1 MVGTSEGSPSEHFA
15 PAPTVAAPFVPQ
27 QDVPTSSGAPVVQP
41 VALVP
46 LLPPIPRAEGLSRD
60 WPLQDV
66 LELGALV
73 GSVPCARYHARQ
85 IAAEWGLARL
95 RDDVE
100 LVTSELVTNAV
111 SASRKLD
118 WPLPVR
124 MWLLSDRADLLI
136 EVWDASPMPPVPI
149 DPAGDAEVGRG
160 LLIVDAISTRWDWY
174 GVPDPRGKVVWA
186 LLAG

>member
-1 MVGTSEGSPSEHFA
+1 MVGTSGGTPSGSGV
-15 PAPTVAAPFVPQ
+15 TFVPQ
-27 QDVPTSSGAPVVQP
+27 QDVPPWSAAPVAQP
-41 VALVP
+41 VAAGPV
-46 LLPPIPRAEGLSRD
+46 LPPLPWAEGLSRD
-60 WPLQDV
+60 WLLQDA

-85 IAAEWGLARL
+85 IVAEWGLARL

-111 SASRKLD
+111 SASRALD

-124 MWLLSDRADLLI
+124 MWLLSDGADVLI
-136 EVWDASPMPPVPI
+136 EVWDASPMPPAYV
-149 DPAGDAEVGRG
+149 DPAGDAEAGRG
-160 LLIVDAISTRWDWY
+160 LLIVEAISTRWDWY
-174 GVPDPRGKVVWA
+174 GVSDPRGKVVWA

>member
-1 MVGTSEGSPSEHFA
+1 MSH
-15 PAPTVAAPFVPQ
+15 
-27 QDVPTSSGAPVVQP
+27 
-41 VALVP
+41 
-46 LLPPIPRAEGLSRD
+46 D

-85 IAAEWGLARL
+85 IIAEWGLARL

-111 SASRKLD
+111 SASRQLD

-124 MWLLSDRADLLI
+124 IWLLSDRTDVLV
-136 EVWDASPMPPVPI
+136 EVWDASPMPPVCV
-149 DPAGDAEVGRG
+149 DPAGDAEAGRG

-174 GVPDPRGKVVWA
+174 GVRDPRGKVVWA

>member
-1 MVGTSEGSPSEHFA
+1 MVGTSGGTPPGSG
-15 PAPTVAAPFVPQ
+15 VAFVPQ
-27 QDVPTSSGAPVVQP
+27 QDEPSWSAGPVSAAPVTAVLPQP
-41 VALVP
+41 
-46 LLPPIPRAEGLSRD
+46 PRADGLSRD

-111 SASRKLD
+111 SASRQLD
-118 WPLPVR
+118 WPSPIR
-124 MWLLSDRADLLI
+124 MWLLSDRADVLI
-136 EVWDASPMPPVPI
+136 EVWDASPMPPVCI
-149 DPAGDAEVGRG
+149 DPAGDAEAGRG